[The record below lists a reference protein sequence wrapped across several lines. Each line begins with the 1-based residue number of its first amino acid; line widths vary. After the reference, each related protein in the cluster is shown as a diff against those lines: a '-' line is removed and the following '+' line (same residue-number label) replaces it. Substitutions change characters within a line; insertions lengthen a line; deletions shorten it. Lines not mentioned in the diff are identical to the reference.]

1 MTRQEIFERLINLI
15 QKQRSYLSVA
25 ITEQTHLKNDL
36 AVDSIELVEFIINVE
51 DEFHIAIPDEDVEDM
66 VFMGD
71 VLDYLVQLLQVH
83 HLT

>member
-36 AVDSIELVEFIINVE
+36 AVDSIELVEFIIKVE
-51 DEFHIAIPDEDVEDM
+51 DEFHLAIPDEDVEDM

-71 VLDYLVQLLQVH
+71 VLDYLVQR
-83 HLT
+83 LT

>member
-66 VFMGD
+66 VFMED
-71 VLDYLVQLLQVH
+71 VLDYLVQR
-83 HLT
+83 LTYLE

>member
-1 MTRQEIFERLINLI
+1 M
-15 QKQRSYLSVA
+15 SVA

-71 VLDYLVQLLQVH
+71 VLDYLIQR
-83 HLT
+83 LT

>member
-1 MTRQEIFERLINLI
+1 MTRQEIFKRLINLI

-71 VLDYLVQLLQVH
+71 VLDYLVQR
-83 HLT
+83 LT

>member
-51 DEFHIAIPDEDVEDM
+51 DEFHIAIP
-66 VFMGD
+66 
-71 VLDYLVQLLQVH
+71 
-83 HLT
+83 

>member
-51 DEFHIAIPDEDVEDM
+51 D
-66 VFMGD
+66 
-71 VLDYLVQLLQVH
+71 
-83 HLT
+83 

>member
-51 DEFHIAIPDEDVEDM
+51 DEFHLAIPDEDVEDM

-71 VLDYLVQLLQVH
+71 VLDYLVQR
-83 HLT
+83 LTSL

>member
-71 VLDYLVQLLQVH
+71 VLDYLVQR
-83 HLT
+83 LTQLE

>member
-71 VLDYLVQLLQVH
+71 VLDYLVQR
-83 HLT
+83 LTYLE

>member
-51 DEFHIAIPDEDVEDM
+51 DEFYIAIPDEDVEDM
-66 VFMGD
+66 VFMRD
-71 VLDYLVQLLQVH
+71 VLDYLVQR
-83 HLT
+83 LT